1 MAAPL
6 TPLER
11 KVYHYLLDFL
21 AEHTFQPSLREIG
34 RRFGIGSTK
43 TVMDLLIRLE
53 EKGYI
58 ERGVAHSRGVRILGY
73 TGPLGAQPVPLYAR
87 AHAAPPALRPEDI
100 VRHYA
105 LDRRL
110 LASDDVFLVRVVGDA
125 TASRGVT
132 DGDLAIVHPT
142 ARAMDDGLVALR
154 LEGWIHVRSVRHDGA
169 TLIIEAPDA
178 PGGSRTI
185 ARGAD
190 FAVLGVVTGIV
201 RPPVAIAPDAE
212 HPDQQ

>member
-21 AEHTFQPSLREIG
+21 AEHSFQPSLREIG
-34 RRFGIGSTK
+34 RRFSIGSTK

-58 ERGVAHSRGVRILGY
+58 ERGVAHSRGVRLIGY

-87 AHAAPPALRPEDI
+87 AHAAPPALRREDI

-105 LDRRL
+105 LDRHL
-110 LASDDVFLVRVVGDA
+110 LAGDEVFLTRVVGDA
-125 TASRGVT
+125 TASRGVL

-142 ARAMDDGLVALR
+142 ARAADDGLVALR
-154 LEGWIHVRSVRHDGA
+154 IGEWIHVRAVRHDGA
-169 TLIIEAPDA
+169 ALIVESPDA
-178 PGGSRTI
+178 PGGELRLG
-185 ARGAD
+185 RGDD
-190 FAVLGVVTGIV
+190 FGVLGVVEGIV
-201 RPPVAIAPDAE
+201 RPPVALDAESE
-212 HPDQQ
+212 HPDQR

>member
-34 RRFGIGSTK
+34 RRFSIGSTK

-53 EKGYI
+53 QKGYI
-58 ERGVAHSRGVRILGY
+58 ERGVAHSRGVRLLGY
-73 TGPLGAQPVPLYAR
+73 TGPVGAQPIPLYAR
-87 AHAAPPALRPEDI
+87 AHAAPPTLRPEDI

-110 LASDDVFLVRVVGDA
+110 LAGDDAFLVHVVGDA
-125 TASRGVT
+125 TASRGVNN
-132 DGDLAIVHPT
+132 GDLAIVHPT
-142 ARAMDDGLVALR
+142 ARAADDGLIALR
-154 LEGWIHVRSVRHDGA
+154 IGGWIHVRAVRHDGA
-169 TLIIEAPDA
+169 RLVVESPEV
-178 PGGSRTI
+178 PEGERKLGR
-185 ARGAD
+185 AD
-190 FAVLGVVTGIV
+190 DYAVLGVVTGIV
-201 RPPVAIAPDAE
+201 RPPVVADTDSE
-212 HPDQQ
+212 HPDHR